1 MKHVFLII
9 FSLFLVV
16 APSLA
21 ASFDGETSA
30 PFGGR
35 PFEGYQMRSVAPM
48 YEEKT
53 IDDRIRPFQINPSY
67 LLTEPLP
74 GLKLQLNSKRYEAQS
89 SSIIYSYD
97 DDDEYNEEDG
107 PGVPQVDSSEV
118 IPLTFGWDVILL
130 LITLAFIYAIS
141 IAQKRKKTTI

>member
-21 ASFDGETSA
+21 APFNGETPEPYGGN
-30 PFGGR
+30 PFGGN

-48 YEEKT
+48 YEEKQMEGIADPYSASPYYRSSARST
-53 IDDRIRPFQINPSY
+53 GTTDTFDP
-67 LLTEPLP
+67 
-74 GLKLQLNSKRYEAQS
+74 YE
-89 SSIIYSYD
+89 
-97 DDDEYNEEDG
+97 EEESVVG
-107 PGVPQVDSSEV
+107 PGVPQVGKDRQ
-118 IPLTFGWDVILL
+118 IPLTMGWDVILL

-141 IAQKRKKTTI
+141 IAPKRKKTTI

>member
-1 MKHVFLII
+1 MKHLFLII
-9 FSLFLVV
+9 FSISLVV

-21 ASFDGETSA
+21 APFDGETPT

-48 YEEKT
+48 YEEKQMEGIADPYSPSPYYRSSARST
-53 IDDRIRPFQINPSY
+53 GSTTDTYDPF
-67 LLTEPLP
+67 
-74 GLKLQLNSKRYEAQS
+74 
-89 SSIIYSYD
+89 
-97 DDDEYNEEDG
+97 DEEVG
-107 PGVPQVDSSEV
+107 PGVPKVDPNRQ
-118 IPLTFGWDVILL
+118 IPLTMGWDVILL

>member
-9 FSLFLVV
+9 VSLFFATAHAFA
-16 APSLA
+16 AP
-21 ASFDGETSA
+21 FDGEAPT
-30 PFGGR
+30 PFGGNPFGGN

-48 YEEKT
+48 YEEKQMEG
-53 IDDRIRPFQINPSY
+53 IADPYSASPYYR
-67 LLTEPLP
+67 
-74 GLKLQLNSKRYEAQS
+74 S
-89 SSIIYSYD
+89 SARSTGTTDSYD
-97 DDDEYNEEDG
+97 DYDDEYKEEDG
-107 PGVPQVDSSEV
+107 PGVPWTDGS